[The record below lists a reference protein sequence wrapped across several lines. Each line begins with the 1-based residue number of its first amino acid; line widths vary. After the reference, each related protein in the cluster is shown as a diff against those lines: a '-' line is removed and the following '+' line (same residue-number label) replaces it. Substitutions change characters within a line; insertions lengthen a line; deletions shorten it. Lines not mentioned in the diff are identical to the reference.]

1 MYNDTTQTTI
11 STYNKTAPEYVVKV
25 QKYAPVPE
33 RDKFIA
39 SVKRGGAIL
48 DAGCGSGRDAN
59 YFASLG
65 FVVTGIDLSTG
76 LLSYAREHAHPN
88 ATFTE
93 MDLRDITL
101 TGVFDGIWACA
112 SLLHLTRDEI
122 IPVLHKFHSLLTT
135 NGTLFLLMK
144 EGAGAKLVTSGTIE
158 GDTRFF
164 TYYSGEEVKKLLE
177 DAGFTVTEQYT
188 WDQKD
193 RNAERPHEVWISTFA
208 TKTA

>member
-1 MYNDTTQTTI
+1 MSDNHIQITI

-25 QKYAPVPE
+25 QKYAPVLE
-33 RDKFIA
+33 RNKFIA

-76 LLSYAREHAHPN
+76 LLSYAREHADPN

-122 IPVLHKFHSLLTT
+122 VPVLHKFHSLLTT
-135 NGTLFLLMK
+135 SGTLFLLMK
-144 EGAGAKLVTSGTIE
+144 EGMGEKLVTSGTIE

-164 TYYSGEEVKKLLE
+164 TYYSGEELKQLLE
-177 DAGFTVTEQYT
+177 HAGFTVTQQYT

-193 RNAERPHEVWISTFA
+193 RNAERPSEVWISTFA
-208 TKTA
+208 TKKA